1 VVATKNALEFVT
13 PLSIETLS
21 KNKLYSDVFS
31 SLEEYSTEHISVTDF
46 ADVFVIAPATANVI
60 GKFASGIADDAL
72 STSFLAFNKPV
83 FVAPAMNT
91 KMYGHYSVQ
100 KNIDYLRKNGV
111 HFIEPTFGD
120 LACGY
125 EGAGRMEEPEQI
137 FKIVDQFLN
146 SANSLIDKNVL
157 VTAGPT
163 VEAIDPVRFISN
175 HSSGKMGVAIAHEC
189 LRRGAKVTLISGP
202 ISLTVNPQIKRVD
215 VVSAQQM
222 YDACVEYQSAHDII
236 IMSAAVADYT
246 PVTKAESKI
255 KKSENSMSIDLVKT
269 KDILKELGANKLK
282 NQLLIG
288 FALETDHEIEYA
300 QSKLKNKNLDFIV
313 LNSLND
319 TGAGFGG
326 NTNKVTIIDKDNT
339 ITNFDLKSKNE
350 VAFDVVNYIELKLK

>member
-1 VVATKNALEFVT
+1 
-13 PLSIETLS
+13 
-21 KNKLYSDVFS
+21 
-31 SLEEYSTEHISVTDF
+31 
-46 ADVFVIAPATANVI
+46 
-60 GKFASGIADDAL
+60 
-72 STSFLAFNKPV
+72 
-83 FVAPAMNT
+83 
-91 KMYGHYSVQ
+91 
-100 KNIDYLRKNGV
+100 
-111 HFIEPTFGD
+111 
-120 LACGY
+120 
-125 EGAGRMEEPEQI
+125 
-137 FKIVDQFLN
+137 
-146 SANSLIDKNVL
+146 
-157 VTAGPT
+157 
-163 VEAIDPVRFISN
+163 
-175 HSSGKMGVAIAHEC
+175 
-189 LRRGAKVTLISGP
+189 
-202 ISLTVNPQIKRVD
+202 

-222 YDACVEYQSAHDII
+222 YDACVEYQSVHDII

-288 FALETDHEIEYA
+288 FALETDHEIEHA